1 MNSAEIVTLIKEHL
15 IQTIEEMGF
24 VFLYEG
30 VETVEQSAPGS
41 ICVAIDVDGGIK
53 GTIGLICS
61 ENLGLT
67 IAQNILCLDPE
78 SMNVELIKDSIAE
91 ILNTVAGRVMEN
103 VSKEINYSISIPSF
117 QCSTQGEGTYLINMS
132 ADEGNITVILKF

>member
-1 MNSAEIVTLIKEHL
+1 MNSDQIITLIKEHL

-24 VFLYEG
+24 VFLYDG
-30 VETVEQSAPGS
+30 VETVEQGDSGS

-61 ENLGLT
+61 ENLGRT
-67 IAQNILCLDPE
+67 IAQNILCLEPD
-78 SMNVELIKDSIAE
+78 SMDLEMIKDSIAE

-103 VSKEINYSISIPSF
+103 VSKEQSYSISLPSF
-117 QCSTQGEGTYLINMS
+117 HCATDSEGICLINMS
-132 ADEGNITVILKF
+132 ADDGNITVILKF